1 MAFRDRGPAAWGGY
15 DLPMAAQENAA
26 PAAAPPGTVA
36 RVVRLMAVL
45 AEADG
50 PLSIAEIAGRLGVPR
65 PTAHRL
71 VNLLREEGMVEA
83 DPVSRRYQPG
93 AEFLRLGSMVAHRH
107 PLSEL
112 AAPVMRELVRR
123 SGETCLLGLY
133 LPSTHQMMFAAQEA
147 SQHAL
152 GYQVE
157 LMQPIPV
164 VWGASGRAILGF
176 LPDVEVEAAVAR
188 ADPSPATGEP
198 PPTLAALRREIA
210 AIRQRGYSYTRAQKI
225 PQSRGIAAPILGAD
239 GIARGSL
246 CLTVPEIRFDEAKLD
261 GLAELIIGHTAQ
273 LSALLGHRSVA

>member
-1 MAFRDRGPAAWGGY
+1 MAFRDRVPAAWGGY

-50 PLSIAEIAGRLGVPR
+50 PLSIAEIAARLGVPR

-198 PPTLAALRREIA
+198 PPTLSALRREIA
-210 AIRQRGYSYTRAQKI
+210 AIRQRGYSYTCAQKI

-261 GLAELIIGHTAQ
+261 GLVELIIGHTAQ
-273 LSALLGHRSVA
+273 LSALLGHRPVA